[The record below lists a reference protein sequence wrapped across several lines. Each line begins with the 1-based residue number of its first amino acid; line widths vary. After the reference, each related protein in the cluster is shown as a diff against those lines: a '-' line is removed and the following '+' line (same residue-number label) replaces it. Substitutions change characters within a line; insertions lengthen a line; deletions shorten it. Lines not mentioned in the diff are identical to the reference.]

1 MIAELAK
8 NSKPFGLFLQKRLAF
23 PRGMCYLKTKPY
35 SIKGRYAMLHQI
47 TPIPKQLTVGRGR
60 LTLATLGRPN
70 FKITAKNVE
79 GELAKNALA
88 ALTRGLSLAV
98 GAPAEAADGEVTITL
113 ELSRRVPKAVTKNAD
128 QAYRIVADKS
138 GIRLT
143 GYGEAG
149 VYYAVTTLLQALT
162 TEENEVYIPTMRVLD
177 YPDLRTRGHFIETRY
192 GSNLMTLADWC
203 AVVDDMVSMKHNQL
217 TVSLYGCWCVQ
228 YDGIVSEYVYIPIPK
243 YPLIK
248 ADVIKKYYSPKKG
261 GWVNEV
267 VPVPMASEDFFGKL
281 VAYGKAHGV
290 EVLPLWNSYGHNTL
304 IPRMYPEVAPI
315 VGGEPSKI
323 GFCVSSDATY
333 ELLFHI
339 YDHIIDN
346 YLAPNGVRSFHV
358 GLDEVR
364 EERGVDPDDPARM
377 YSPWCEC
384 PACARLSNQEKM
396 ISHAVKLISYLKS
409 RGMTSVYLYNDL
421 LTRTFN
427 DPTIF
432 YQALKEA
439 DLLDVA
445 VVDWWTYTDL
455 EKLLLKANVV
465 TTTFPELGI
474 RSTVKP
480 FNSYYHWNLARDVVD
495 NVYLLT
501 RIANRDK
508 NTEGLMSYA
517 AWDRICDINHVAMAD
532 YSWSFERVGSTDD
545 FRALY
550 AARKFPKQKALA
562 KRAFMLY
569 KELTTQAPDA
579 NPLPTPEMPYVAN
592 SVFMK
597 QVLAYYPYCY
607 YRYGRDYPQN
617 FPGDAVAAVM
627 RHREILEPKLHELSH
642 LADAAYRAFCRLQGD
657 MQGDFGLARRYAAE
671 ARNNREIVDDY
682 IALLEI
688 DGIVK
693 SGAADA
699 ARRVERIAAARKAS
713 RLALIAEMED
723 FKEEYLHASHLRNQS
738 IYMQVFADIEAYA
751 RRTPAEEFTLDVCDL
766 RGIASGIMDVLR

>member
-1 MIAELAK
+1 
-8 NSKPFGLFLQKRLAF
+8 
-23 PRGMCYLKTKPY
+23 
-35 SIKGRYAMLHQI
+35 MLNKI
-47 TPIPKQLTVGRGR
+47 TPIPKQLTAGRGR
-60 LTLATLGRPN
+60 LAIATLGSPN
-70 FKITAKNVE
+70 FTITAKGLR
-79 GELAKNALA
+79 GELAKNALNE
-88 ALTRGLSLAV
+88 LYRGLSQAI
-98 GAPAEAADGEVTITL
+98 GAPAKGASGEIPIRL
-113 ELSRRVPKAVTKNAD
+113 EISNRVPAAVEKNIE
-128 QAYRIVADKS
+128 QAYRITVTKS

-143 GYGEAG
+143 GYGDAG
-149 VYYAVTTLLQALT
+149 VYYAVTTLLQT
-162 TEENEVYIPTMRVLD
+162 ITVQDNIVYIPTMRLLD

-192 GSNLMTLADWC
+192 GSNLMTLDDWK

-248 ADVIKKYYSPKKG
+248 SDVIKKYYSPKRG

-267 VPVPMASEDFFGKL
+267 VPVPMASEDFFGEL
-281 VAYGKAHGV
+281 VAYGKSRGV

-315 VGGEPSKI
+315 VDGEPSKI
-323 GFCVSSDATY
+323 GFCISSENTY
-333 ELLFHI
+333 RLLFDI
-339 YDHIIDN
+339 YDHIIDS
-346 YLAPNGVRSFHV
+346 YLAPHGVRSFHI

-364 EERGVDPDDPARM
+364 DERCVDAENPTKM
-377 YSPWCEC
+377 YSPWCQC
-384 PACARLSNQEKM
+384 PACARLTNQEKM
-396 ISHAVKLISYLKS
+396 ISHAIKLISYLKS

-421 LTRTFN
+421 LTRTFK

-432 YQALKEA
+432 YNALKEA

-455 EKLLLKANVV
+455 EKVLLKAGVV

-474 RSTVKP
+474 RSTIKP
-480 FNSYYHWNLARDVVD
+480 WNSYYHWNLARDVVD
-495 NVYLLT
+495 NIFLLT

-532 YSWSFERVGSTDD
+532 YSWSFEKIGTSDD

-550 AARKFPKQKALA
+550 ATRKFPKQKALA

-569 KELTTQAPDA
+569 KELTSQAPDA
-579 NPLPTPEMPYVAN
+579 NATPTPEMPYVAN
-592 SVFMK
+592 HTFIK
-597 QVLAYYPYCY
+597 TVLSYYTYCY
-607 YRYGRDYPQN
+607 YHYGRDYPQN
-617 FPGDAVAAVM
+617 FPGVAVATVM
-627 RHREILEPKLHELSH
+627 RHREILEPKLHELSS
-642 LADAAYRAFCRLQGD
+642 LADKTYRAFRRLQD
-657 MQGDFGLARRYAAE
+657 DLSGDFRLARRYAAE

-688 DGIVK
+688 DEIVK
-693 SGAADA
+693 SGDPNA
-699 ARRVERIAAARKAS
+699 ARKVERIAAARKAS
-713 RLALIAEMED
+713 RLALLTEMED

-751 RRTPAEEFTLDVCDL
+751 RTAPAGEFSLDVCDL
-766 RGIASGIMDVLR
+766 RGIASEIMNIMR